1 MRRPTRTPFHH
12 SDLGGPFSAFASGFR
27 ECDEGVKNEADS
39 SHPLFSPT
47 RHQRS
52 SVLSMLI
59 DALRYR
65 RSRPVSSS
73 RPSEPAGPAFGRP
86 DDRLRER

>member
-27 ECDEGVKNEADS
+27 ECDQDLTGEADS
-39 SHPLFSPT
+39 THPLFAPT

-52 SVLSMLI
+52 SILSMLI
-59 DALRYR
+59 DALRHR
-65 RSRPVSSS
+65 RVHHVPSS
-73 RPSEPAGPAFGRP
+73 RPSEPS
-86 DDRLRER
+86 ER

>member
-12 SDLGGPFSAFASGFR
+12 SDLGGPFSAFAAGFR

-39 SHPLFSPT
+39 THPLFTPT
-47 RHQRS
+47 RHQCS

-59 DALRYR
+59 DALRHR
-65 RSRPVSSS
+65 RVH
-73 RPSEPAGPAFGRP
+73 AGPASAPGEP
-86 DDRLRER
+86 SER

>member
-1 MRRPTRTPFHH
+1 L
-12 SDLGGPFSAFASGFR
+12 DLGGPFVAFAPEFR
-27 ECDEGVKNEADS
+27 EGDQDLRSEADS
-39 SHPLFSPT
+39 THPLFTPT

-59 DALRYR
+59 DALRHR
-65 RSRPVSSS
+65 RAHPVSSS
-73 RPSEPAGPAFGRP
+73 RPSEPTGPAFGRP

>member
-12 SDLGGPFSAFASGFR
+12 SDLGGPFVAFAPEFR
-27 ECDEGVKNEADS
+27 ERDQELRGEADS
-39 SHPLFSPT
+39 SHPLFYPT

-59 DALRYR
+59 DALRHR
-65 RSRPVSSS
+65 RGSPLSSS
-73 RPSEPAGPAFGRP
+73 RPSEPS
-86 DDRLRER
+86 ER